1 MKPDCNLCACDFR
14 EKSVFYNMLILQ
26 RIHVDD
32 VSRYVVLFV
41 NFDVDDLSPLYSDK
55 LRIFF

>member
-1 MKPDCNLCACDFR
+1 MLMMFPD
-14 EKSVFYNMLILQ
+14 I
-26 RIHVDD
+26 I
-32 VSRYVVLFV
+32 LFV